1 MLKNILA
8 NSFFLHKKEKHFS
21 SETVS
26 SQIDH
31 VTYIFQVFV
40 FTSIK

>member
-21 SETVS
+21 NETVS

-31 VTYIFQVFV
+31 VTYIRSLFLHL
-40 FTSIK
+40 